1 MKTINV
7 DSHNVPATAR
17 SKNYQT
23 ALATTAA
30 GGGGGATM
38 PSVVTPT
45 GGAADTAK
53 VAQNLAEDS
62 TDWAKILRKDIDER
76 TENSLS
82 IGKNLTVD
90 GQAILNDVVA
100 NTGTFGGLLKAAS
113 ATITGALLASTV
125 SATTMN
131 ANTFIGDLQ
140 GNAATATK
148 LQTTH
153 KIFGNDF
160 NGLNDV
166 NGDFILSKSRP
177 LIKLIGRQD
186 GTTIMFSASDDTII
200 AQYLN
205 VALHVTVWL

>member
-7 DSHNVPATAR
+7 DSHSVPATSR

-23 ALATTAA
+23 ALATTASS
-30 GGGGGATM
+30 GGGATT

-90 GQAILNDVVA
+90 GQALLNDVVA
-100 NTGTFGGLLKAAS
+100 NTGTFGGLLKAAA
-113 ATITGALLASTV
+113 ATIIGEVV
-125 SATTMN
+125 SLREQ
-131 ANTFIGDLQ
+131 LQ
-140 GNAATATK
+140 W
-148 LQTTH
+148 Q
-153 KIFGNDF
+153 
-160 NGLNDV
+160 
-166 NGDFILSKSRP
+166 
-177 LIKLIGRQD
+177 
-186 GTTIMFSASDDTII
+186 
-200 AQYLN
+200 
-205 VALHVTVWL
+205 

>member
-7 DSHNVPATAR
+7 DSHSVPATAR
-17 SKNYQT
+17 SRNYQT

-30 GGGGGATM
+30 SGGGATT
-38 PSVVTPT
+38 PSTTTPT

-82 IGKNLTVD
+82 IGKNITVD

-100 NTGTFGGLLKAAS
+100 NTGTFGGLLKAAA

-125 SATTMN
+125 SATTVT
-131 ANTFIGDLQ
+131 ANTFIGDLI
-140 GNAATATK
+140 GNANTATFSW
-148 LQTTH
+148 QTW
-153 KIFGNDF
+153 
-160 NGLNDV
+160 
-166 NGDFILSKSRP
+166 LSMP
-177 LIKLIGRQD
+177 E
-186 GTTIMFSASDDTII
+186 
-200 AQYLN
+200 
-205 VALHVTVWL
+205 